1 MTKNADVD
9 KYKDFGYGIGF
20 DRPRTF
26 SLPSVKFG
34 INIGVDMSCSVHVDN
49 KKKDILIL
57 GEGSTKRLD
66 DITLTTEKKFS
77 IDFRESRKNFC
88 LSLRYNG
95 ANCYLFVDGVGTI
108 KFKAEGTEIKPALLC
123 MGSTSKDFSVD
134 SIKKTGLNGYGDD
147 FSVDYDAIAAD
158 DILDIHKFLMKTHG
172 VKQCS
177 DLFKKYLLWQ

>member
-1 MTKNADVD
+1 MLISTKIL
-9 KYKDFGYGIGF
+9 G
-20 DRPRTF
+20 
-26 SLPSVKFG
+26 
-34 INIGVDMSCSVHVDN
+34 M
-49 KKKDILIL
+49 KKDILIL

-66 DITLTTEKKFS
+66 DITLSTEKKFS

-108 KFKAEGTEIKPALLC
+108 KFEAKGTEIKPALLC

-147 FSVDYDAIAAD
+147 FSVDYDAIAVD